1 MAQCVWAYLP
11 DGRLCFPGD
20 EPLKETSEQYAKG
33 AKWLFS
39 EAYCLHA
46 DRDIYKP
53 YERSHVTSLDVGSIA
68 REMNVKN
75 LLIYHTEDYGP
86 DRRERMTQEA
96 GSVYSGHIFVPED
109 METVEL

>member
-1 MAQCVWAYLP
+1 MLRRRRAREAL
-11 DGRLCFPGD
+11 DGKNARD
-20 EPLKETSEQYAKG
+20 

-39 EAYCLHA
+39 EAYCLYA

-86 DRRERMTQEA
+86 DRRSA
-96 GSVYSGHIFVPED
+96 
-109 METVEL
+109 